1 MSSLTKDQILAADQA
16 KSLAVQVPEWPDASG
31 VPGVV
36 YIRVMTVGERDAW
49 ELEVLRSEKKG
60 VDDFRSRYLARV
72 LSSDHLGTPL
82 FSDWQQIK
90 PLSGAV
96 CNRLFNIAKKH
107 NDLNEEE
114 VQALGKS

>member
-1 MSSLTKDQILAADQA
+1 MGLSKEQIFAADQA
-16 KSLAVQVPEWPDASG
+16 KALPVEVPEWPDSTG
-31 VPGVV
+31 KPGVV

-72 LSSDHLGTPL
+72 LASDAVGTPL
-82 FSDWQQIK
+82 FTDWQQIK

-96 CNRLFNIAKKH
+96 CNRLFSLAKKH
-107 NDLNEEE
+107 NDLNDEE
-114 VQALGKS
+114 VEALGKS

>member
-1 MSSLTKDQILAADQA
+1 MALTKEQILSADQA
-16 KSLAVQVPEWPDASG
+16 KALKVEVPEWPSPDG

-36 YIRVMTVGERDAW
+36 FIRVMTVGERDAW

-72 LSSDHLGTPL
+72 LASDEAGTPL
-82 FSDWQQIK
+82 FSDWQQIR

-96 CNRLFNIAKKH
+96 CNRLFKLAQKH
-107 NDLNEEE
+107 NDLDDEE
-114 VQALGKS
+114 VRQLGKS